1 MRERELYEGRR
12 VTYTFPDEGKGGK
25 QTVDSLRNE
34 LDRLEERYFVGRE
47 QEISKFADFIRGD
60 TADFRIINIYGTA
73 GMGKSTLVDRFRRIA
88 SETGNVFIL
97 ADSRDFHHSPG
108 GFARFIVQ
116 WFQAE
121 ENHGGAGDSSE
132 ERLLQKA
139 VGLLNEAAQEKQL
152 VLAFDTFEEMG
163 DLEYWIRE
171 TLFPLLDTKVK
182 FIIAGRHSLKGAW
195 LSSHSWRQ
203 VTYRMPLGQLR
214 PEAVKQYLQR
224 HGFDEEAV
232 MDRIVHRTIGHPL
245 TLSLAAYYYKSGFGG
260 KNLDIV
266 DESELTG
273 MLAEFWL
280 KEVPESLRGAIE
292 AASILRSFNWDTL
305 TFMLDHPLERSA
317 FEQLVNLSFV
327 RLTNRGWM
335 FHDLMRDTVIRQ
347 LRLQS
352 PMRYKQLQ
360 GKAIRYYFRN
370 IVGSARRDEMGL
382 DMSELFF
389 YLGDAMVRAFMRN
402 ADPAM
407 YKIEPLD
414 ETNIAE
420 AEMYLERRRAA
431 AKPLKRTLLDP
442 ESGEEVD
449 FSISKEED
457 ILGIQRVDFQELL
470 LLDRDIVKL
479 YRYEDGE
486 VAGFTAYIPIHS
498 GTVDYLLAKPYSRA
512 YFGSLSNEQLEAMR
526 VPKTETVGWFIRSV
540 DMRVP
545 HDPQAIFNG
554 FQALFSLALKG
565 GLIVASPPPQ
575 QVYQGA
581 HIGLGYDVVPNVYHC
596 DYDDMTPTPTF
607 VLDTRGARL
616 EGYLRKL
623 IGRLSLEEPPM
634 SLSAAKLHLLSA
646 REQEVVRLVAEGLR
660 NAEIGERLFVSEI
673 TIKKHL
679 TSIYQK
685 LQIKNRTELVKTL
698 LER

>member
-1 MRERELYEGRR
+1 MNR
-12 VTYTFPDEGKGGK
+12 
-25 QTVDSLRNE
+25 LRNE

-47 QEISKFADFIRGD
+47 QELSKFADFMREDATDI
-60 TADFRIINIYGTA
+60 RIINIYGTA
-73 GMGKSTLVDRFRRIA
+73 GMGKSTLLDRFRRIA
-88 SETGNVFIL
+88 IETGNVFIL
-97 ADSRDFHHSPG
+97 ADSRDFQHSPG
-108 GFARFIVQ
+108 GFARFLVQ
-116 WFQAE
+116 WFEEKQHREAE
-121 ENHGGAGDSSE
+121 DDSSE

-139 VGLLNEAAQEKQL
+139 VGLLNGAAQEKQI

-163 DLEYWIRE
+163 DMEYWIRE
-171 TLFPLLDTKVK
+171 ALFPMLDARVK
-182 FIIAGRHSLKGAW
+182 CIIAGRHSLKGAW
-195 LSSHSWRQ
+195 VSSHSWRQ
-203 VTYRMPLGQLR
+203 IIYRMPLGQLR
-214 PEAVKQYLQR
+214 PEAVKQYLQKQ
-224 HGFDEEAV
+224 GFDEEEV
-232 MDRIVHRTIGHPL
+232 MEKLVHRTIGHPL
-245 TLSLAAYYYKSGFGG
+245 TLSLAAYYYKSGIGG
-260 KNLDIV
+260 KKLDIV

-273 MLAEFWL
+273 TLAEFWF

-292 AASILRSFNWDTL
+292 AASILRSFNYDTL
-305 TFMLDHPLERSA
+305 TFMLDQPLERSA
-317 FEQLVNLSFV
+317 FDQLVNLSFV
-327 RLTNRGWM
+327 RLTSRGWM

-370 IVGSARRDEMGL
+370 IIGSARRDEMGL

-402 ADPAM
+402 AEPET

-414 ETNIAE
+414 ENNIAE
-420 AEMYLERRRAA
+420 AEIYLEWRRAT
-431 AKPLKRTLLDP
+431 AKALKLTLLDP
-442 ESGEEVD
+442 DSGEEVD
-449 FSISKEED
+449 FSISKEGD
-457 ILGIQRVDFQELL
+457 LSGIQRVDFQELL
-470 LLDRDIVKL
+470 QLDRDIVKL
-479 YRYEDGE
+479 FRSDDGKI
-486 VAGFTAYIPIHS
+486 AGFSAYIPIHS
-498 GTVDYLLAKPYSRA
+498 GTLDYLLAKPYSRA
-512 YFGSLSNEQLEAMR
+512 YFRSLSEEQLEAMR
-526 VPKTETVGWFIRSV
+526 VPKPEAVGWFIRSV

-554 FQALFSLALKG
+554 FQALFRLALKG

-581 HIGLGYDVVPNVYHC
+581 HIGLGYDIVPNVYHC
-596 DYDDMTPTPTF
+596 DYDDRTPTPTF

-623 IGRLSLEEPPM
+623 IGRLALEEPPM
-634 SLSAAKLHLLSA
+634 SLSSTKLQLLSA
-646 REQEVVRLVAEGLR
+646 REREVVQLVAEGLR
-660 NAEIGERLFVSEI
+660 NAEIGDRLFVSEI

-685 LQIKNRTELVKTL
+685 LQIKNRAELVKTL